1 MRRTGLWGRFYG
13 SGGVG
18 SGLKPELKYLD
29 QNIPGDNW
37 DTPEVGRIIQS
48 INLVP
53 QGNSASEMIGKQI
66 VVKKIQVRMSI
77 NKNFDYAP
85 NADNLVNAALFRM
98 CVVLD
103 TQCNG
108 TQPTW
113 ADVMESQTLYS
124 MPNISNSKRFRI
136 LKEWTW
142 EFKNELF
149 YNTSAS
155 GTVPVQC
162 GNHMRS
168 LWFNKKCNIPIEFS
182 GQAGAVRDI
191 NEVRSNNIFIIGA
204 TESNVPE
211 SDMFLTQGRYRI
223 RYYD

>member
-1 MRRTGLWGRFYG
+1 
-13 SGGVG
+13 
-18 SGLKPELKYLD
+18 
-29 QNIPGDNW
+29 
-37 DTPEVGRIIQS
+37 
-48 INLVP
+48 
-53 QGNSASEMIGKQI
+53 
-66 VVKKIQVRMSI
+66 
-77 NKNFDYAP
+77 
-85 NADNLVNAALFRM
+85 
-98 CVVLD
+98 
-103 TQCNG
+103 
-108 TQPTW
+108 
-113 ADVMESQTLYS
+113 